1 MHIRVSFSLFSHLLV
16 RLRRRQRQL
25 LLLLR
30 QRRIHH
36 DFILL
41 YTHDGGVCG
50 RIICIAR
57 GVSHVSSHIHTHTQR
72 TRNTL
77 SIFFSLLSFEH
88 IACSFRTLLSLPCVR
103 MMSLLSLSLSLPPSP
118 FFFMPSPALSLPLCV
133 CASSFIH
140 SFTHSFICLFIYL
153 FLVEL
158 FVPVASFDVSTT
170 AISSS
175 IVCCLLACMCVCVY
189 LVLPPSLLPLLPLLM
204 VFASPL
210 SRRHPPQ

>member
-103 MMSLLSLSLSLPPSP
+103 MMSLLSLSLSLSPSLSVLLHALPGAFPPS
-118 FFFMPSPALSLPLCV
+118 LCV
-133 CASSFIH
+133 CIFIHSFIH
-140 SFTHSFICLFIYL
+140 SFIYLFIYL
-153 FLVEL
+153 F
-158 FVPVASFDVSTT
+158 
-170 AISSS
+170 IS
-175 IVCCLLACMCVCVY
+175 C
-189 LVLPPSLLPLLPLLM
+189 
-204 VFASPL
+204 
-210 SRRHPPQ
+210 

>member
-57 GVSHVSSHIHTHTQR
+57 GVPHLSSHIHTHTQR

-103 MMSLLSLSLSLPPSP
+103 MMSLLSLSLSLSLSP
-118 FFFMPSPALSLPLCV
+118 FFFVPSPALSLPLCV
-133 CASSFIH
+133 CVCIFIHSLIHSFIH
-140 SFTHSFICLFIYL
+140 YSFIYLFIYL
-153 FLVEL
+153 F
-158 FVPVASFDVSTT
+158 
-170 AISSS
+170 IS
-175 IVCCLLACMCVCVY
+175 C
-189 LVLPPSLLPLLPLLM
+189 
-204 VFASPL
+204 
-210 SRRHPPQ
+210 